1 MSQTTPLHKKHSEAS
16 AKMVDFN
23 GWSMPINYGSQIAEH
38 EYVRTG
44 CGIFDVSH
52 MTIID
57 FEGNEARNF
66 LKILLANDVDKLIND
81 CDGLYSAMLNESG
94 GVIDD
99 LIAYKMPFGY
109 RLVVNCATRDVDLRW
124 INGHS
129 EKYDVLIKERPDLA
143 MLAIQGPTSLNILEA
158 LSLPIQSLKNKN
170 KLQGVVEDNFFAAKT
185 GYTGESGF
193 EVILPNEKAELLWTE
208 ALAGGAKPIGLG
220 ARDTLRLEA
229 GMNLYGFEMDE
240 KISPLECNMEWT
252 VSLNDENRDFIG
264 KEAFLNK
271 RSLGDSHRLVGII
284 LEERAILR
292 AGQEVF
298 LDESKQLKGIVTS
311 GTYSPSLKKPI
322 ALARMP
328 STDKEI
334 CFTEVRGKVLEA
346 KIGRPRFIKEGNYIF

>member
-129 EKYDVLIKERPDLA
+129 EKYDVLVKERPDLA

-185 GYTGESGF
+185 GYTGENGF

-240 KISPLECNMEWT
+240 KTSPLECNMEWT

-328 STDKEI
+328 STDKGI